1 MKVYDITLRELLFF
15 QSLYVCATQ
24 TDILNLCKSQL
35 NPKIFFKTFLEL
47 DGTNMVSIL
56 SFDSR
61 IIKELTDE
69 GNSDYFSPEYPLF
82 YKNKIQK
89 SDNKEKFF
97 YRSAIDM
104 ALIANQFSACASIIR
119 YIVKH

>member
-1 MKVYDITLRELLFF
+1 MGKETAYEDIYSLKVHDITLRELLFF

-61 IIKELTDE
+61 CLKLLLTEDNVE
-69 GNSDYFSPEYPLF
+69 YFSPEFPLF
-82 YKNKIQK
+82 YKNKI
-89 SDNKEKFF
+89 
-97 YRSAIDM
+97 
-104 ALIANQFSACASIIR
+104 
-119 YIVKH
+119 

>member
-1 MKVYDITLRELLFF
+1 MRVHDITLRELLFF

-24 TDILNLCKSQL
+24 TDILNLVKGQD
-35 NPKIFFKTFLEL
+35 NPKIFYKTFLEL

-61 IIKELTDE
+61 CIKDLLGEENKDW
-69 GNSDYFSPEYPLF
+69 FSPEYPLF

-89 SDNKEKFF
+89 INNKEKFF

-104 ALIANQFSACASIIR
+104 ALESN
-119 YIVKH
+119 